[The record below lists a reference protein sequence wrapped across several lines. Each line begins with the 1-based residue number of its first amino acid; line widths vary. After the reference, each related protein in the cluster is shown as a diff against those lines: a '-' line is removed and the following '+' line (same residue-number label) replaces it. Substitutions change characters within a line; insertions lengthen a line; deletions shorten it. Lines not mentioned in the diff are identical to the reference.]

1 MILVVD
7 ANVALK
13 WFFRAADDETDAAS
27 ALEVLDGVASGGIE
41 LVQPPHF
48 IAEIAAV
55 LVRKKPTGALDD
67 LRDLQDI
74 SMRTAGGPDLHL
86 VAAEIALRTR
96 AHVFDTLY
104 QATALL
110 NPPAEFVT
118 ADRRYYR
125 CARHLGQIRLLAEAG

>member
-7 ANVALK
+7 ASVALK
-13 WFFRAADDETDAAS
+13 WFFRTADDETDAAS
-27 ALEVLDGVASGGIE
+27 ALEILEGVASGAIE

-48 IAEIAAV
+48 IAEMAAV
-55 LVRKKPTGALDD
+55 LVRNKPTGALED

-86 VAAEIALRTR
+86 VAADIAMRTS

-104 QATALL
+104 HAAALL

-118 ADRRYYR
+118 ADGRYYR
-125 CARHLGQIRLLAEAG
+125 SARHLGNIRLLEETA